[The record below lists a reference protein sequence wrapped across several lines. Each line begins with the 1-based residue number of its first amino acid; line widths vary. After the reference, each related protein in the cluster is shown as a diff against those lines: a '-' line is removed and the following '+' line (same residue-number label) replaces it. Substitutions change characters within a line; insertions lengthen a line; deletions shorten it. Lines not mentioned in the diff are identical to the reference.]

1 MRISG
6 SLTPL
11 IRNYL
16 TLLTLCGLA
25 VSLGSGQP
33 PQKWQTA
40 VEMLKLNRLFG
51 VASPQLLRRRL
62 NGSADPTF
70 PQASAQIINGCKIY
84 SEAGTCLY
92 CIRDSFLNSTS
103 GTCQSIAYA
112 QLIPNC
118 NVYFNATTCYQ
129 CDNNNVVNPTSG
141 RCIATSALPNCALQV
156 QQGVCQQCVAG
167 SFLASG
173 ACSTPL
179 VGCAVASSAVVCQT
193 CAVGYYLLNNG
204 CVAVTGNSTVPNC
217 ATYGADQ
224 RCRACQK
231 GYALDT
237 DGMTCWDA
245 SQASGQIDRNCENTV
260 INTGQYCNICRQGYY
275 LNNGTCQRI
284 PRDSAEGCFIAD
296 ITQPTRCLICLT
308 GFQIDLTDSCTFGGL
323 SNPGIVDPLFSS
335 IQRAVFALFLG
346 LLMTN

>member
-62 NGSADPTF
+62 NGSADTTF

-103 GTCQSIAYA
+103 GTCQSIAFA

-129 CDNNNVVNPTSG
+129 CDNNNVVNSTNG
-141 RCIATSALPNCALQV
+141 RCIADRKS
-156 QQGVCQQCVAG
+156 
-167 SFLASG
+167 
-173 ACSTPL
+173 
-179 VGCAVASSAVVCQT
+179 VV
-193 CAVGYYLLNNG
+193 
-204 CVAVTGNSTVPNC
+204 
-217 ATYGADQ
+217 
-224 RCRACQK
+224 
-231 GYALDT
+231 
-237 DGMTCWDA
+237 
-245 SQASGQIDRNCENTV
+245 
-260 INTGQYCNICRQGYY
+260 
-275 LNNGTCQRI
+275 
-284 PRDSAEGCFIAD
+284 
-296 ITQPTRCLICLT
+296 
-308 GFQIDLTDSCTFGGL
+308 
-323 SNPGIVDPLFSS
+323 
-335 IQRAVFALFLG
+335 
-346 LLMTN
+346 